1 MDRLRAHGVYLTSGR
16 LCLRPLTEA
25 DWDTLFV
32 WNNDP
37 EVLYYAEGGDIT
49 SWSMEAMKRMYR
61 DTSRKA
67 LILIIEL
74 DGHPIGECWLQKMN
88 LDRVLR
94 QYPGLDVR
102 RIDIMIGEKTL
113 WGQGWG
119 TRAIRLLVR
128 LAFEHQCVD
137 LLYLP
142 EIADTNLRSRRAFEK
157 NGFVVVQ
164 EVAQN
169 PGKKFAVGYD
179 LALTREAY
187 NAMQRPEHQ
196 RAATFCVQEQRRKE
210 SP

>member
-1 MDRLRAHGVYLTSGR
+1 MDRLRAHGVHLTSGR
-16 LCLRPLTEA
+16 LRLRPLTEA

-37 EVLYYAEGGDIT
+37 EVLYYAEGDDIT
-49 SWSMEAMKRMYR
+49 SWSMDAMKRMYR

-67 LILIIEL
+67 LIFMIEL
-74 DGHPIGECWLQKMN
+74 DGRPIGECWLQKMN

-128 LAFEHQCVD
+128 LAFEHQGVD

-142 EIADTNLRSRRAFEK
+142 EIADTNPRSRRAFEK
-157 NGFVVVQ
+157 NGFAVVLK
-164 EVAQN
+164 VAQKA
-169 PGKKFAVGYD
+169 GKKFAIGHD
-179 LALTREAY
+179 LTLTREAY
-187 NAMQRPEHQ
+187 AKRQRPEP
-196 RAATFCVQEQRRKE
+196 REKE
-210 SP
+210 AP

>member
-1 MDRLRAHGVYLTSGR
+1 MDRLRTHGVHLASGR
-16 LCLRPLTEA
+16 LRLRPLTEA

-49 SWSMEAMKRMYR
+49 SWSMDAMKRMYC

-67 LILIIEL
+67 LIFIIEL
-74 DGHPIGECWLQKMN
+74 DGRPIGECWLQKMN

-102 RIDIMIGEKTL
+102 RIDIMIGEKTV

-128 LAFEHQCVD
+128 LASEHQGVD

-142 EIADTNLRSRRAFEK
+142 EIADTNPRSRRAFEK

-164 EVAQN
+164 EVVQKA
-169 PGKKFAVGYD
+169 GKFTVGYD
-179 LALTREAY
+179 LALTRTAY
-187 NAMQRPEHQ
+187 EQMRRTGSCAAPC
-196 RAATFCVQEQRRKE
+196 RAHEQRQKE
-210 SP
+210 LP